1 MLPASISISGG
12 CRHFGRF
19 DFARHPGIKKRYPGS
34 SAFVHPGV
42 TRRKIMAL
50 QRLLTWM
57 RLFVGDH
64 DCRGIR
70 EAPVEVQMASTPCE
84 VWSLIS
90 VGPEFAPGPRCAQTH
105 AIRCPSQQR
114 MDDHHRRH
122 CPQGHDPIGYI
133 SVSRYE
139 LPHLV
144 QFKLSRDG
152 LILLVIPESRSDIRD
167 PVPSCIT
174 DSRLR
179 GNDKDRG

>member
-1 MLPASISISGG
+1 VHGVKIHKSSNRFFVFLERTEMLPASISISGG

-19 DFARHPGIKKRYPGS
+19 DFARHPGITKRYPGS

-90 VGPEFAPGPRCAQTH
+90 VGPEFAPGR
-105 AIRCPSQQR
+105 
-114 MDDHHRRH
+114 DVRRRTR
-122 CPQGHDPIGYI
+122 
-133 SVSRYE
+133 SVAR
-139 LPHLV
+139 
-144 QFKLSRDG
+144 LSSAWTTTID
-152 LILLVIPESRSDIRD
+152 VIVNKVMTLSD
-167 PVPSCIT
+167 T
-174 DSRLR
+174 
-179 GNDKDRG
+179 